1 MEVIFL
7 GLGVAAVGLL
17 AASLGGVL
25 ALYTKQD

>member
-17 AASLGGVL
+17 AAISGGVL

>member
-17 AASLGGVL
+17 AAILGGVL
-25 ALYTKQD
+25 GLYTKQD

>member
-17 AASLGGVL
+17 AAILGGVL
-25 ALYTKQD
+25 ALYTKHD

>member
-17 AASLGGVL
+17 AAILGGVL

>member
-17 AASLGGVL
+17 AAILGGVL
-25 ALYTKQD
+25 ALYTEQD